1 MAATKADAK
10 GEPTGGGGGG
20 GSFTE
25 ERLSDKLDK
34 LSSSAASIQ
43 TLSNWCIFHRKR
55 AKRVVDTW
63 QRQFNSATT
72 DKKVSF
78 LYLSNDILQNS
89 KRKGSEFVN
98 EFWRVLPG
106 LLKDFYENGGQHGKK
121 VVARL
126 IGIWD
131 ERKVFGTRS
140 ESLKDI
146 LSDNPSKLSNND
158 ASTDPGS
165 KPSSISN
172 SAQKDP
178 SPIIKKM
185 TVSGMPEKI
194 ITAYQSVLGQY
205 FDEDK
210 ALNKCKTTV
219 SVLEKMDKDV
229 DEACTNDIQQAPSLI
244 SNLQEQEAIL
254 KQCIEQL
261 ESVDTA
267 RITLI
272 NHLKEAL
279 SEQEI
284 KSELLHNQLQVA
296 RAEAEHAVQLRQR
309 FDSAH
314 VTSGAWSSSGTLM
327 TTIPSEQTAAMM
339 QNAAVSP
346 ISPQYQLPHLA
357 TSHSATIPSEQ
368 TAAMMQN
375 AAISPISPQYQLPHL
390 ATSLSATASAGG
402 DEPKKTAAAMAD
414 KLASLSS
421 PEQVLSSIFA
431 TFAAEQAASMNGASP
446 SVELSEGPPGF
457 STPKRP
463 RIENPVQAG
472 DMGAPTVYGQ
482 LQQAQHNGA
491 PPTSV
496 AGMQPS
502 AQANQV
508 PGSFPPPP
516 PPLPPVLP
524 PLLQQFS
531 QNAGGMFGMVPFG
544 MMANSIQP
552 PLPNMPPPGFPR
564 PSGPPPP
571 PPLSP
576 AQNQSQAQQQQQSP
590 QAPQQSP
597 TSTGFFPSAGM
608 AFFPPVQMQQSP
620 SVQRQ

>member
-1 MAATKADAK
+1 MAAAKADAK
-10 GEPTGGGGGG
+10 AEPTATGGGGGGGGG

-25 ERLSDKLDK
+25 ERLSEKLNK

-55 AKRVVDTW
+55 ARRVVDTW
-63 QRQFNSATT
+63 QRQFNNATT

-89 KRKGSEFVN
+89 KRKGGEFVN

-106 LLKDFYENGGQHGKK
+106 LLKDFYENGGQDGKK

-146 LSDNPSKLSNND
+146 LGDNPPALNSN
-158 ASTDPGS
+158 STTSNPTS
-165 KPSSISN
+165 KPSSVSK
-172 SAQKDP
+172 SSQRDS
-178 SPIIKKM
+178 SPIIKKL

-194 ITAYQSVLGQY
+194 ITAYQSVLDQY
-205 FDEDK
+205 FDEDT
-210 ALNKCKTTV
+210 ALNKCKITV
-219 SVLEKMDKDV
+219 GVLEKMNKDV
-229 DEACTNDIQQAPSLI
+229 DEACTNDIQQVSSLI

-261 ESVDTA
+261 ESVDAA

-272 NHLKEAL
+272 SNLKEAL
-279 SEQEI
+279 SEEEK
-284 KSELLHNQLQVA
+284 KSELLRNQLQVA

-309 FDSAH
+309 FGGAH
-314 VTSGAWSSSGTLM
+314 AINGAWSSSSTLM

-339 QNAAVSP
+339 QNAA
-346 ISPQYQLPHLA
+346 
-357 TSHSATIPSEQ
+357 
-368 TAAMMQN
+368 
-375 AAISPISPQYQLPHL
+375 ISPITPQFQPPHP
-390 ATSLSATASAGG
+390 AIPLSATASAAD

-414 KLASLSS
+414 KLASLAS
-421 PEQVLSSIFA
+421 PEQVLSSILA
-431 TFAAEQAASMNGASP
+431 SLAAEQAASMNGGPP

-457 STPKRP
+457 QIPKRP
-463 RIENPVQAG
+463 RIENPTQTG
-472 DMGAPTVYGQ
+472 DMGAPPFFGQ
-482 LQQAQHNGA
+482 LLQAQQNGA
-491 PPTSV
+491 APTSLG
-496 AGMQPS
+496 GMQS
-502 AQANQV
+502 SMQANQALGAFA
-508 PGSFPPPP
+508 PLP
-516 PPLPPVLP
+516 PPLPPMLP

-531 QNAGGMFGMVPFG
+531 QNGGGMFGMGPFG
-544 MMANSIQP
+544 MLASSMPP
-552 PLPNMPPPGFPR
+552 PLPNMLPPGFPR

-576 AQNQSQAQQQQQSP
+576 AQNQSQTQQQQQSP

-597 TSTGFFPSAGM
+597 TSTGFFPTPGIG
-608 AFFPPVQMQQSP
+608 FFPPVQMQQSP